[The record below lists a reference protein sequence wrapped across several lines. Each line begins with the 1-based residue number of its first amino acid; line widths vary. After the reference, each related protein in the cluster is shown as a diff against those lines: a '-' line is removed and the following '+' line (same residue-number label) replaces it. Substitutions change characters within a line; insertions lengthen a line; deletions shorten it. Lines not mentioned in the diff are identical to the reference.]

1 MLNLWNKVA
10 AVAVLTT
17 ALPSVLAAQAIS
29 TVIPFEAP
37 TAGISVDPIR
47 DLVYVVAPQPD
58 GVTVNLSVISGTT
71 NGVTK
76 TIPLTS
82 GAYFPTVDYLSN
94 KIYVAGCNYQI
105 QPAACSVTVVNGK
118 TNTVSATIPITTTP
132 GEGLTGIAVN
142 PLNGLVYVA
151 NASDNV
157 IDVING
163 WENKLLA
170 KITLNGNSPASVALN
185 PVLNLLYVPFGN
197 NQTAVVDAGS
207 RKILKTTTFGS
218 DTVGAAVNPFT
229 GNVFVTDQETNT
241 QSATGVLTLAGT
253 LATSVTVGD
262 GPLGVDVDPLTNRAF
277 VVSTLQNQLNIING
291 ATNSLEATVN
301 GIPGLYV
308 AVNIGTQ
315 TVYVSG
321 TNGVTVMTEK

>member
-10 AVAVLTT
+10 AVAVLTA

-82 GAYFPTVDYLSN
+82 GAYFPAVDYLSN
-94 KIYVAGCNYQI
+94 KIYVAGCNYQV

-118 TNTVSATIPITTTP
+118 SNTVTATIPITTTP

-142 PLNGLVYVA
+142 PLNGVVYVA

-170 KITLNGNSPASVALN
+170 KITLNGNSPRIRRPEPRPESSVCSLRQQ
-185 PVLNLLYVPFGN
+185 PDCGCRCGKQEDPQDHNLRIRHGRSS
-197 NQTAVVDAGS
+197 G
-207 RKILKTTTFGS
+207 
-218 DTVGAAVNPFT
+218 
-229 GNVFVTDQETNT
+229 
-241 QSATGVLTLAGT
+241 QS
-253 LATSVTVGD
+253 
-262 GPLGVDVDPLTNRAF
+262 
-277 VVSTLQNQLNIING
+277 
-291 ATNSLEATVN
+291 
-301 GIPGLYV
+301 
-308 AVNIGTQ
+308 
-315 TVYVSG
+315 VYG
-321 TNGVTVMTEK
+321 